1 MWSWRQL
8 KTAGSEENSLCCL
21 IQYIDRLV
29 QNAVWIQKVTEKMP
43 KVYLPLKLLPVIS
56 KAWCSMTATHTGEV
70 CREIDKKILGKYQTL
85 QKFWSAHI
93 QSNLII
99 LFLGAIVFTDE
110 QNSSSS
116 WQTPQQYVAT
126 VQHDTDPFMANWG
139 NRTEVLKGHS
149 LMTQNK
155 NCDAWIMFTYC
166 YLYVFFPGKKSLE
179 GAPGR
184 QPLSLY
190 SMTFA
195 KAVPARWCIFSPP
208 SVFPWVYKTH
218 SVWHSGLKK
227 NLFLALRAI
236 WPHLLFIWNVL
247 TGISA
252 MCQMAQSGPF
262 YFIHIF

>member
-1 MWSWRQL
+1 MTSL
-8 KTAGSEENSLCCL
+8 YFCHKNKGCGAEDETAGSEENSLCCL

-70 CREIDKKILGKYQTL
+70 CREIDRKILGKYQTL

-116 WQTPQQYVAT
+116 WQTPQQYAAT

-139 NRTEVLKGHS
+139 NRTEVLQGHS

-166 YLYVFFPGKKSLE
+166 YLYVVFPGKKALKEHQDDSLC
-179 GAPGR
+179 
-184 QPLSLY
+184 LY
-190 SMTFA
+190 IA
-195 KAVPARWCIFSPP
+195 WLLQK
-208 SVFPWVYKTH
+208 
-218 SVWHSGLKK
+218 
-227 NLFLALRAI
+227 LFLQDGAFFLHPRYF
-236 WPHLLFIWNVL
+236 HEYTKL
-247 TGISA
+247 TVFDILV
-252 MCQMAQSGPF
+252 
-262 YFIHIF
+262 